1 MARRRHGG
9 CFALFDVSANCQ
21 VLFKKET
28 YMKLVVLYLA
38 SVGRSGPN
46 GRAADIK
53 SEANGLTRHSSLS
66 VLFRPYSPKDSDTLP
81 AIRSTFC
88 SVA

>member
-1 MARRRHGG
+1 
-9 CFALFDVSANCQ
+9 
-21 VLFKKET
+21 
-28 YMKLVVLYLA
+28 MKLVVLYLA

-46 GRAADIK
+46 CRAADIK